1 MNNVQLPR
9 GEKANKYKKIG
20 MKVGLVVVI
29 MQVVSGLLA
38 VAVCVLIFNS
48 LVTGML
54 EERCTSGTNMLM
66 HEFGTI
72 EDGEDMTQLL
82 DNLKELMGCEFTV
95 FEGDTRAYTTVLRDG
110 ERVVGTKLSEKLSTI
125 VLEQGKSYVG
135 EADILDEGKMCSSV
149 PTNVNDGQ
157 VS

>member
-95 FEGDTRAYTTVLRDG
+95 FEGDTRAYTTDRKS
-110 ERVVGTKLSEKLSTI
+110 VV
-125 VLEQGKSYVG
+125 
-135 EADILDEGKMCSSV
+135 
-149 PTNVNDGQ
+149 
-157 VS
+157 